1 MANLTPVSRNDD
13 VVMLELSDYV
23 KGGPGGKSNQQAQ
36 QLLNKIT
43 WFDEHINLLCSLYTI
58 YQNNQTPRVQNAL
71 NALLLKIETLKGK
84 SDVTDVVATYTA
96 LQNYDTTK
104 LNNNDIVKVLA
115 DETHDRMCAYY
126 RWSTTNQVF
135 TFIGTESIILPV
147 VISSSSS
154 VTPDDDYTYIITS
167 GDLTLNSAYDGCII
181 TVVATVACTVYY
193 SSSSYSCYAGETI
206 QFYYVN
212 GSWILQE
219 LDLLNIAYPVGTVYI
234 SLNNVS
240 PATFLGG
247 TWTSLDSGKVLISS
261 DSTNT
266 GTTTGNSTVNISL
279 SCSIGSH
286 ALTLAEM
293 PSHGHDSVYVTTGGI
308 SSQHYHTYMYT
319 SISVPSYGNSNVRW
333 RRSTGSQNSGYI
345 SADHGH
351 DTYWNKDGGEN
362 YSGGVTG
369 ANSAGHSHGT
379 VNLDT
384 FSNIDLHQQSMHV
397 YMWRRTA

>member
-1 MANLTPVSRNDD
+1 MANLTPVSRNDN

-23 KGGPGGKSNQQAQ
+23 KGGPGGKSNEQAQ

-43 WFDEHINLLCSLYTI
+43 WFDEHMSSLVSLYTT
-58 YQNNQTPRVQNAL
+58 YQSTQTPRVQNAL

-84 SDVTDVVATYTA
+84 SDVADVVATYTA

-104 LNNNDIVKVLA
+104 LNDNDIVKVLA

-147 VISSSSS
+147 VISSTSS
-154 VTPDDDYTYIITS
+154 VTPDDDYTYVITG
-167 GDLTLNSAYDGCII
+167 GDLTLNNAYDGCII

-193 SSSSYSCYAGETI
+193 SNLSHSCYVGETV
-206 QFYYVN
+206 QLYYIN

-234 SLNNVS
+234 SLNNIS

-266 GTTTGNSTVNISL
+266 DTTTGNNTVDISL
-279 SCSIGSH
+279 SGSVGSH

-293 PSHGHDSVYVTTGGI
+293 PSHGHDAVYKDMSYQTSTHQHGIQYTYMSSTWSIISTSGNTRWRVSSGSVNTGGI
-308 SSQHYHTYMYT
+308 SANHTHGY
-319 SISVPSYGNSNVRW
+319 NVA
-333 RRSTGSQNSGYI
+333 T
-345 SADHGH
+345 
-351 DTYWNKDGGEN
+351 
-362 YSGGVTG
+362 GGVSG

-384 FSNIDLHQQSMHV
+384 VSGIDLHQQSMHV